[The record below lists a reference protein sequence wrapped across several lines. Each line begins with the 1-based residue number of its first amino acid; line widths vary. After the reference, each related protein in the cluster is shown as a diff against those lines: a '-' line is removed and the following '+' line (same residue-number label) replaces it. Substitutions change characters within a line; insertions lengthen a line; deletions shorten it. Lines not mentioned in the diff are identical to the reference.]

1 MGLLSR
7 NKKSKDANP
16 DEGRRTTRRQAPTKT
31 YSYYSARD
39 TDNEADSK
47 PSSRTGKTGSHF
59 RQLPFYAAGVVIL
72 GALIYAS
79 TLSGSPKVVI
89 VNEQDQAVQSLLR
102 DKQEYQLA
110 TADILNDSVL
120 NGSKLTINTTQLRE
134 DLLHLFPEAQDLSVV
149 LPLIGRNPII
159 YLQAAQPMFV
169 YENNRGDEYI
179 VDENGR
185 VVLEEPDPSV
195 SEGLIKITDK
205 SGLTITSGSY
215 VLTGEEVEF
224 LANVYKMLQK
234 ANIEVKRFELP
245 REAGEIHVYS
255 KGRGYYIKMTT
266 WREGQEQVG
275 AYLATKQ
282 ELAKEGVNPQK
293 YIDVRVE
300 GRTYTK

>member
-1 MGLLSR
+1 MVGLLNRS
-7 NKKSKDANP
+7 KKSKDSSP
-16 DEGRRTTRRQAPTKT
+16 DEGRRTARRQVPTKT

-47 PSSRTGKTGSHF
+47 PATRSNASSHL
-59 RQLPFYAAGVVIL
+59 RQLPFYLAGVVIL

-102 DKQEYQLA
+102 DKQEYQSV
-110 TADILNDSVL
+110 TADILDESVL
-120 NGSKLTINTTQLRE
+120 SSSKLTINTTQLRE
-134 DLLHLFPEAQDLSVV
+134 DLLQRFPEAQDLSVV

-159 YLQAAQPMFV
+159 YLQAAQPLFV
-169 YENNRGDEYI
+169 YENNKGDDFI

-185 VVLEEPDPSV
+185 VVLEEPESAV
-195 SEGLIKITDK
+195 SDGLIKIADK

-224 LANVYKMLQK
+224 LTGVYQMLQK
-234 ANIEVKRFELP
+234 ANIDVKRLELP
-245 REAGEIHVYS
+245 REAGEIHVYI
-255 KGRGYYIKMTT
+255 KGRDYYIKMTT

-282 ELAKEGVNPQK
+282 QLAKDGVNPQK